1 MKKYSI
7 KLRYNTEC
15 IDRRLF
21 WRVLINGT
29 EHLAENVFI
38 KIPVETTADFL
49 ADKGVTKHHISCE
62 SDTISWEND
71 VLTIS

>member
-7 KLRYNTEC
+7 KLRYNTDC
-15 IDRRLF
+15 SDSRLY
-21 WRVLINGT
+21 WRVLINGV
-29 EHLAENVFI
+29 EYLAENVYI

-62 SDTISWEND
+62 SDLITWKDD
-71 VLTIS
+71 VLTIQ

>member
-15 IDRRLF
+15 IDNRLF
-21 WRVLINGT
+21 WRVLINGV
-29 EHLAENVFI
+29 EHLAENVHI

-49 ADKGVTKHHISCE
+49 AEKGVTKHHISCE
-62 SDTISWEND
+62 SDSVKWQDD